1 MKNIILYRGNMEQI
15 YWEVWNVMKE
25 CITTIY
31 TQVKHMQY
39 TGIGLQIK
47 YLIVLNIFLSL
58 FFLQSCGLQDKSYDI
73 IVEYQVPF
81 ADPNPRWNEVDL
93 IDEDEYGRKIF
104 SYKSVGL
111 YTNVFG
117 DYIETLYS
125 NAPVL
130 LYVVVQKNNNRFV
143 YCYEDLCYCYVNS
156 FDNDNSTIIENL
168 KTNNDWGKPFDDKKM
183 TVLSVDMYR
192 DKIVKNSA
200 LSIQD
205 ETVML
210 LEQKIGCKINDYYLD
225 TIFLEDATPIF
236 VLREVTN
243 RERYEFEFG
252 KSFVFCIS
260 DDKSNVTYL
269 QLSDDIQNWNQEI
282 RDFKISLRLE

>member
-1 MKNIILYRGNMEQI
+1 
-15 YWEVWNVMKE
+15 
-25 CITTIY
+25 
-31 TQVKHMQY
+31 MQY